1 MLCALALMD
10 QEHPIPQQISSY
22 QFRLVGDMTLK
33 QFFQVAGGALIAII
47 IYSSTLPAYVKW
59 PLIIFFFL
67 FGVALAFLPIQ
78 DRPLSVWLLAFFKSI
93 YSPTLY
99 VWNKDARK
107 KDYFQP
113 ENSPIVTPPLPQV
126 PLSTSLPI
134 PEPSVLNQPIAT
146 FTKTAETIKTPIKKQ
161 AQVEQQTPAAKPA
174 PQPAAIPVPQA
185 TSPVVEQENK
195 TTEEEVKEQKPK
207 NTSASYLSPS
217 VTEQLVGG
225 QQAQFSPDSAPP
237 SPPSSANVIVG
248 QVVGPNGEIVEN
260 AILEIKDSEGRSV
273 RALRSN
279 KVGHFMIVT
288 PLADG
293 KYEIETE
300 KEGYVFDPITI
311 EAKGE
316 IIPPMAIRAKLTEST
331 QLKSDI
337 YNQANQ

>member
-1 MLCALALMD
+1 ME

-33 QFFQVAGGALIAII
+33 QFFQVAGGALISII
-47 IYSSTLPAYVKW
+47 IYSSGLPFYVKW
-59 PLIIFFFL
+59 PLIVFFFL

-78 DRPLSVWLLAFFKSI
+78 DRPLSVWLVAFFKSI

-113 ENSPIVTPPLPQV
+113 ENTPTALPPLPQA
-126 PLSTSLPI
+126 PPETSLPI
-134 PEPSVLNQPIAT
+134 PEPSVLNKPIAQ
-146 FTKTAETIKTPIKKQ
+146 TPQPQPVQTPVQKQ
-161 AQVEQQTPAAKPA
+161 SVDVPATPAAKPA
-174 PQPAAIPVPQA
+174 TAPAPIPVPQA
-185 TSPVVEQENK
+185 TTPTVTPESTQEEREVEAKDTQVS
-195 TTEEEVKEQKPK
+195 T
-207 NTSASYLSPS
+207 ASYLSPS
-217 VTEQLVGG
+217 VGQQLAEG

-237 SPPSSANVIVG
+237 SPPSTANVIVG

-288 PLADG
+288 PLVDG

-300 KEGYVFDPITI
+300 KDGYAFEPLLI
-311 EAKGE
+311 EAKGD
-316 IIPPMAIRAKLTEST
+316 IIPPIAVQAKLTQSS

-337 YNQANQ
+337 YNQASQQ